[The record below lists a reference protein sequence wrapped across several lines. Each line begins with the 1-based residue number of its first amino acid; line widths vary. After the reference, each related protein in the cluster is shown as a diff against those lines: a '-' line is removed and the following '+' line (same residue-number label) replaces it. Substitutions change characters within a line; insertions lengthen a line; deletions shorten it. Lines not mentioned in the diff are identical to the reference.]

1 MTLCVVCPVLRPASK
16 PMLPD
21 FPPVHEGCRTQ
32 IRAELAEIPDLYAL
46 IPASLEPGTGT
57 GVKVSGTRTPPLPLA
72 LNPLNLLVGAPG
84 GSGAI
89 VDPFGDQHGAIPPVV
104 VLDLWVRD
112 WIDVRARDEHDPV
125 PTIATLTSWLIHRL
139 DWALDHHPAIDEFA
153 REVHLT
159 LRTIKAVTQAERKGE
174 PVGRCPM
181 ETRDGGRCGTKLYA
195 DPYVDQ
201 ISCGRCGTSWERR
214 RWLTLAAAQDDV
226 RDGEEAA

>member
-1 MTLCVVCPVLRPASK
+1 MTLCVVCPVLRPASR

-72 LNPLNLLVGAPG
+72 LNPLNLLVAG
-84 GSGAI
+84 GTGP
-89 VDPFGDQHGAIPPVV
+89 VHDPYGDQHGPIPPLV
-104 VLDLWVRD
+104 VLDLWVGN
-112 WIDVRARDEHDPV
+112 WIAFRQRDEHEPV
-125 PTIATLTSWLIHRL
+125 PTISTLTSWLLNRL
-139 DWALDHHPAIDEFA
+139 DDAFDHHPAIDDFA
-153 REVHLT
+153 REIHAT
-159 LRTIKAVTQAERKGE
+159 YRTIKAVTQAERKGE

-181 ETRDGGRCGTKLYA
+181 ETRDGGRCDTKLYA

-201 ISCGRCGTSWERR
+201 IQCQRCGTSWERR

-226 RDGEEAA
+226 RGEEAA